1 MGNISSSNNEKVKVT
16 NNKNNNHRQE
26 RNIGEYGIVNDG
38 ETVLLSIKSPKK
50 NSQLFEKNTKIS
62 QKTNEIQLDLN
73 SGLLKEENIA
83 LLNDN
88 NIPLLKD
95 IPSLSFSSG
104 NLSAHPS
111 SMNKG
116 SIGKNSTE
124 SLLNWSDYHGT
135 STSSGSSTEVETSIT
150 KNGSKQNKEKKN
162 KSGFT
167 SNTLKNSRGKSPSS
181 NTNQA
186 NLNILVRG
194 AKLKA
199 SQPAPFFRFYDG
211 PIIPA

>member
-26 RNIGEYGIVNDG
+26 RNIGEYGTVNDG

-88 NIPLLKD
+88 NIPHLKD

-135 STSSGSSTEVETSIT
+135 STSSGSSTDVETSIT

-186 NLNILVRG
+186 ILIFFSGEQNLKQ
-194 AKLKA
+194 A
-199 SQPAPFFRFYDG
+199 
-211 PIIPA
+211 